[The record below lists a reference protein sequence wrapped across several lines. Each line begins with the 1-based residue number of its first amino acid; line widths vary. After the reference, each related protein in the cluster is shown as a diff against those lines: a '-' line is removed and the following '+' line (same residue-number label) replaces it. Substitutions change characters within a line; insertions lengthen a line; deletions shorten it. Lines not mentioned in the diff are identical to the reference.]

1 MNRLLSRSLSIFVTG
16 CLAACSTGPASK
28 FYTLSPVQ
36 MTQTSLLADRVVIA
50 FDPITLPE
58 LVDRPQMVVRL
69 DPNRVS
75 IDEFARWAEPL
86 KNQIPRVLA
95 ADLAQLIPDSIVS
108 TYPQRADDT
117 SYHVSVDVQNF
128 ESSADGTVMIAVLWS
143 VRAPKQG
150 HPASGRSVVRETARG
165 SEYDAIV
172 SAHDKALASV
182 SRDIASTMYS
192 MMHQ

>member
-1 MNRLLSRSLSIFVTG
+1 MNRLKSLSLSIFAAS
-16 CLAACSTGPASK
+16 CLAACISPVASK

-36 MTQTSLLADRVVIA
+36 ITQPSTAAEGVAISL
-50 FDPITLPE
+50 DPITLPE

-95 ADLAQLIPDSIVS
+95 ADLAQLIPGAIIS
-108 TYPQRADDT
+108 TYPQHADD
-117 SYHVSVDVQNF
+117 SAYRVSVDVQTF
-128 ESSADGTVMIAVLWS
+128 ESSAEATVMLAVLWS

-150 HPASGRSVVRETARG
+150 HGVSGRSVVSRTACG
-165 SEYDAIV
+165 SGYDAIV
-172 SAHDKALASV
+172 SAHDMALGSV
-182 SRDIASTMYS
+182 ARDIAAATYS
-192 MMHQ
+192 VVHQ